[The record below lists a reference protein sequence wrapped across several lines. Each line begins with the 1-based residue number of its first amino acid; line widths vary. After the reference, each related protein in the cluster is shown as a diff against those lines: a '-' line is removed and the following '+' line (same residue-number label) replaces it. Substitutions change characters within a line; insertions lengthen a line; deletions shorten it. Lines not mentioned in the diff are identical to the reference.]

1 MNYSLQVIE
10 VRQTEVYASWFRQL
24 RDNKA
29 RFRILVRIRRLSMG
43 NFGDLKSVGDG
54 VSELRIDYGPG
65 YRVYLQRRGS
75 LLVLLL
81 AGGSKKTQSTDIAR
95 ARKLAKEWANER

>member
-1 MNYSLQVIE
+1 MIE
-10 VRQTEVYASWFRQL
+10 VRQTEAYASWFRQL
-24 RDNKA
+24 RDDKA
-29 RFRILVRIRRLSMG
+29 RFRILVRIRRLSLG

-65 YRVYLQRRGS
+65 YRVYLQQRGS

-81 AGGSKKTQSTDIAR
+81 AGGSKKTQSTDIIKAK
-95 ARKLAKEWANER
+95 KLVRGWANER